1 MSDDDHIRQATLHVV
16 AQYQALLSQGRWDE
30 WIGLWAED
38 GELDFP
44 FAPAGRQRLYR
55 GREAILRYMRA
66 ASGKMV
72 IEAVASAR
80 LIPAQDPRVAVAELS
95 IRGHAAEGGAPYDQS
110 YVLVFETEDGLL
122 KRYREYWN
130 PLVSIDAFGGR
141 EAWTAH
147 FGFPAADAAA

>member
-1 MSDDDHIRQATLHVV
+1 MSDDDIRQATQRVV
-16 AQYQALLSQGRWDE
+16 SQYQTLLGQGRWND
-30 WIGLWAED
+30 WIALWAED

-44 FAPAGRQRLYR
+44 FAPAGRQRVYR
-55 GREAILRYMRA
+55 GRDEILRYMRA

-72 IEAVASAR
+72 IEAVESVR
-80 LIPAQDPRVAVAELS
+80 LIPAQDPAVAMAELT
-95 IRGHAAEGGAPYDQS
+95 IRGRSAADGAPYNQS

-141 EAWTAH
+141 EVWTAH
-147 FGFPAADAAA
+147 FGFPADAA